1 MSILPTWP
9 IAAGALVIGL
19 AGGFYFEH
27 TRLGAKIDR
36 MVADNAEAERQ
47 RQLVRADDERLA
59 RAQEQALSVRAGKI
73 EQEKINEIA
82 QVRTAAD
89 ALVERVRKQAASKP
103 ARTSP
108 VSGTAATCAP
118 APGGELPD
126 RSRED
131 FVRLAERA
139 NVLRAGLAAC
149 YGWADE
155 VISATASPSAS
166 AQPQ

>member
-9 IAAGALVIGL
+9 IAAGALVVGL
-19 AGGFYFEH
+19 ASGFYFEH
-27 TRLGAKIDR
+27 VRLGAKIDR
-36 MVADNAEAERQ
+36 ITAAHAEELRMREVQ
-47 RQLVRADDERLA
+47 RAADERKARDVERRLVA
-59 RAQEQALSVRAGKI
+59 RAGEI
-73 EQEKINEIA
+73 EQEKVNEIA
-82 QVRTAAD
+82 QVRTDAD
-89 ALVERVRKQAASKP
+89 ALIDRLRKQAASKP
-103 ARTSP
+103 ARASTVP
-108 VSGTAATCAP
+108 GAAATCAP

-155 VISATASPSAS
+155 VIATPAAVSAP
-166 AQPQ
+166 AQ